1 MSDAL
6 RIALAL
12 LLIVATGGTAI
23 WAEPHTD
30 YVLHCQG
37 CHGPDGEGS
46 AQGAPPFRG
55 NVARLAATESGRAYL
70 LRVPGTQFSE
80 LDDARLAAVLNW
92 ILERFDPPT
101 GDRPG
106 VRPFT
111 ADEVARLR
119 GHPLVSVSGERAR
132 VLAGGASAK

>member
-12 LLIVATGGTAI
+12 LLVGTTAGARI
-23 WAEPHTD
+23 WAEPHTN

-37 CHGPDGEGS
+37 CHGPDGAGS

-55 NVARLAATESGRAYL
+55 NVARLASTESGRAYL
-70 LRVPGTQFSE
+70 LRVPGAQFSE

-101 GDRPG
+101 GDRPA

-119 GHPLVSVSGERAR
+119 GRPLVSVSAERSR
-132 VLAGGASAK
+132 VLAGGALAK